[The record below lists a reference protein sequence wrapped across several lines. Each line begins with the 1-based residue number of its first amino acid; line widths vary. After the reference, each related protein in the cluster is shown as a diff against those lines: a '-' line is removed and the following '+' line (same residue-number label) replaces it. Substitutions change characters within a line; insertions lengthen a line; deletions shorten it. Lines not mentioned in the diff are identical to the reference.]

1 MARGP
6 PTTKMWSS
14 YDQSSLQSE
23 LLKEFSWKDWKE
35 TSLRKFIKGTRRAT
49 RKSQWQRQRENSSKH
64 RIRWSTPQNGQ
75 RMTEYSGSEA
85 RSMFLGTRT
94 YEDEW
99 SSYVMTQR
107 LLGTLNAGKHW
118 NWSLGTTGGHR
129 CLGTLDSTSAPVISA
144 SGQNQ

>member
-1 MARGP
+1 MK
-6 PTTKMWSS
+6 TWFS

-23 LLKEFSWKDWKE
+23 LSKEFSWKDRNE
-35 TSLRKFIKGTRRAT
+35 TSLGKFIKRTRRAT
-49 RKSQWQRQRENSSKH
+49 RKSQWQRQRGNSGKH
-64 RIRWSTPQNGQ
+64 RVRRSAPQNGQ

-99 SSYVMTQR
+99 SPYVMTRR
-107 LLGTLNAGKHW
+107 LLGTLDAGKHW
-118 NWSLGTTGGHR
+118 NWSLETTGGCR
-129 CLGTLDSTSAPVISA
+129 CLGTSDSMSALVISA